1 MHVVIKGVKSGSNTL
16 VPVSVDSS
24 GNIIVVICGQ
34 QADGTVT
41 PLKCDASGQLMTVAG
56 S

>member
-1 MHVVIKGVKSGSNTL
+1 MIPPRLMAIMESLFSCVGGTTTKRLNVVLCAT
-16 VPVSVDSS
+16 
-24 GNIIVVICGQ
+24 

-41 PLKCDASGQLMTVAG
+41 PLKCDASGQLLTVTG